1 METICTRPGC
11 LNPLNSLGDLDNEAK
26 IRTVQQRYCS
36 TCGMPLILA
45 DRYIPSKLIG
55 QGGFGAAF
63 LARDRYKP
71 KMPQCVVK
79 LFQPSRNLDAHE
91 LAIAQNLFEREAVVL
106 EELGRKHSQIPDL
119 YAFFT
124 PIVNNSRGTGSE
136 QYFYLAQEFIDGDDL
151 ETELK
156 RKGKFT
162 EVEVTVVLA
171 EILKVLQFIHDHNT
185 IHRDI
190 KPSNIMRDQEGR
202 LYLLDFGAVKQIAA
216 GGGKQQKS
224 TGIYSLGFAPPE
236 QISGSQVYPS
246 TDIYALAVTCITL
259 LTGKPAEE
267 LYDSFNHSWHWQ
279 SYAPKISD
287 RLIDTLN
294 KMLLPTPAQR
304 FQSASAALAALAV
317 NPSSPPSPHRGVS
330 RKRCNSGSKGARQR
344 LKPHISAPRHALTSS
359 SPRKTNSPI
368 VPTTSISSSPPSTSV
383 PVAKTIS
390 PTSSVPSSPPTQRSK
405 PNFSLLEVLG
415 SAAFAGFEG
424 ALFYI
429 GLTSA
434 LSVSGI
440 SLGIF
445 GMVMGGLIFA
455 LNRRIIEKIDLLIFA
470 SITVSLIFFV
480 PAFRGALGIQSV
492 LIIAAMSAAG
502 AIAITAFFRLIHQL
516 LSRFL

>member
-1 METICTRPGC
+1 MEIICTRPGC
-11 LNPLNSLGDLDNEAK
+11 SNPRNLLRDLDNEAK

-36 TCGMPLILA
+36 TCGMPLLLA
-45 DRYIPSKLIG
+45 DRYIPSKLLG

-79 LFQPSRNLDAHE
+79 LFQPSRNLDAQE

-136 QYFYLAQEFIDGDDL
+136 QYFYLAQEFIDGQDL
-151 ETELK
+151 EKESAS
-156 RKGKFT
+156 KGKFSEAEVT
-162 EVEVTVVLA
+162 EVLT
-171 EILKVLQFIHDHNT
+171 EILKVLQFIHDHST

-190 KPSNIMRDQEGR
+190 KPSNIMRDQEGK

-216 GGGKQQKS
+216 GSKQPKS
-224 TGIYSLGFAPPE
+224 TGIYSLWFAPPE
-236 QISGSQVYPS
+236 QTSGSQVYPS

-279 SYAPKISD
+279 SYASKISD

-304 FQSASAALAALAV
+304 FQSASEALTVLTV
-317 NPSSPPSPHRGVS
+317 NSSSLPSPRRGVS
-330 RKRCNSGSKGARQR
+330 RHV
-344 LKPHISAPRHALTSS
+344 PTSS
-359 SPRKTNSPI
+359 PPKKNLSQNVPPNSPI
-368 VPTTSISSSPPSTSV
+368 VPTISIPPSPPNTPV
-383 PVAKTIS
+383 PAAKPIS
-390 PTSSVPSSPPTQRSK
+390 LTPAVPSSPPIRKNKRS
-405 PNFSLLEVLG
+405 FSLVEVLS
-415 SAAFAGFEG
+415 SAAFTGFEG

-445 GMVMGGLIFA
+445 GTVMGGLVFA
-455 LNRRIIEKIDLLIFA
+455 LNRRVIEKIDLLIFA
-470 SITVSLIFFV
+470 SITVALIFFV
-480 PAFRGALGIQSV
+480 PGFQGALGIQLV
-492 LIIAAMSAAG
+492 LIIAAMSAVG

>member
-1 METICTRPGC
+1 MKIICTRPGC
-11 LNPLNSLGDLDNEAK
+11 LNPLNLFRDLDNEAK

-36 TCGMPLILA
+36 TCGMPLLLA
-45 DRYIPSKLIG
+45 DRYIPSKLLG

-79 LFQPSRNLDAHE
+79 LFQPSRNLNAHE

-106 EELGRKHSQIPDL
+106 EELGRKHSQLPDL

-124 PIVNNSRGTGSE
+124 PIVNNSRDTGSE
-136 QYFYLAQEFIDGDDL
+136 QYFYLAQEFIDGQDL
-151 ETELK
+151 EKELAS
-156 RKGKFT
+156 KGKFSEAEVT
-162 EVEVTVVLA
+162 EVLT

-190 KPSNIMRDQEGR
+190 KPSNIMRNQEGR

-216 GGGKQQKS
+216 GSKQPKS
-224 TGIYSLGFAPPE
+224 TGIYSEGFAPPE
-236 QISGSQVYPS
+236 QTSGSQVYPS

-267 LYDSFNHSWHWQ
+267 LYDSFNRSWHWQ
-279 SYAPKISD
+279 NYAPKISD

-317 NPSSPPSPHRGVS
+317 NSSSPVSNSRRGVS
-330 RKRCNSGSKGARQR
+330 PKRSRTALAKR
-344 LKPHISAPRHALTSS
+344 APRHAPTSSAKNSSKNVPPNSPIISTIFISPSSPSTPIPAAKSILPTPVPSS
-359 SPRKTNSPI
+359 SPI
-368 VPTTSISSSPPSTSV
+368 
-383 PVAKTIS
+383 
-390 PTSSVPSSPPTQRSK
+390 QRTKRS
-405 PNFSLLEVLG
+405 FSLVEVLG
-415 SAAFAGFEG
+415 SAAFTGFEG
-424 ALFYI
+424 ALFYV

-434 LSVSGI
+434 LSISGV

-455 LNRRIIEKIDLLIFA
+455 LNRRVIEKIDLLIFA
-470 SITVSLIFFV
+470 SITVALIFFV
-480 PAFRGALGIQSV
+480 PAFQGALGVQSV

>member
-1 METICTRPGC
+1 MEIICTRPGC
-11 LNPLNSLGDLDNEAK
+11 LNPLNLFGDLDNEAK

-36 TCGMPLILA
+36 TCGMPLLLA
-45 DRYIPSKLIG
+45 DRYIPSKLLG

-79 LFQPSRNLDAHE
+79 LFQPSRNLNAHE

-106 EELGRKHSQIPDL
+106 EELGRKHSQLPDL

-136 QYFYLAQEFIDGDDL
+136 QYFYLAQEFIDGQDL
-151 ETELK
+151 EKELAS
-156 RKGKFT
+156 KGKFSEAEVT
-162 EVEVTVVLA
+162 EVLT

-190 KPSNIMRDQEGR
+190 KPSNIMRNQEGK

-216 GGGKQQKS
+216 GGGKPQKS
-224 TGIYSLGFAPPE
+224 TGIYSEGFAPSE
-236 QISGSQVYPS
+236 QTSGSQVYPS

-267 LYDSFNHSWHWQ
+267 LYDSFNRSWHWQ

-317 NPSSPPSPHRGVS
+317 NSSSPVSNSRRGVS
-330 RKRCNSGSKGARQR
+330 RKRSRTAFAKG
-344 LKPHISAPRHALTSS
+344 APRHAPASS
-359 SPRKTNSPI
+359 AKNSSKNVPPNSPI
-368 VPTTSISSSPPSTSV
+368 ISTISISPSFPCTPIPAAKSIPPT
-383 PVAKTIS
+383 PA
-390 PTSSVPSSPPTQRSK
+390 VPSSPPIRTKRS
-405 PNFSLLEVLG
+405 FSLVEVLG
-415 SAAFAGFEG
+415 SAAFTGFEG

-434 LSVSGI
+434 LSISGVS
-440 SLGIF
+440 LAIF
-445 GMVMGGLIFA
+445 GMVMGGLIFT
-455 LNRRIIEKIDLLIFA
+455 LNRRVIEKIDLLIFA
-470 SITVSLIFFV
+470 SITVALIFFV
-480 PAFRGALGIQSV
+480 PAFQGALGVQSV